1 MPIFPT
7 IKLNIERWKYN
18 STFELYVS
26 NMGHVKNKSKADVAH
41 KIMQNG
47 YVVVYVG
54 GSNPHWM
61 LLHRLVMLT
70 WKPTPEAEEL
80 TVDHL
85 DHNKRNNALSNLEW
99 VTREENWRRAQEDLL
114 VDVQVTVKKKKKNTA
129 KKETAPAKDGSVQKF
144 PTPKAAVA
152 FAFTLPELKNSPTA
166 NRDRVMSRIINAA
179 QNNKCYLGFK
189 WEIESLNKKKEK
201 KEEPKAEIYVVVTLE
216 EEAEPA
222 AIRVEIDTVEEVLVD
237 YNVCITINYNGNTI
251 IVDPIKYL
259 TPILSNAPP

>member
-26 NMGHVKNKSKADVAH
+26 NMGHIKNKSRADVAP

-47 YVVVYVG
+47 YVVIYVN

-70 WKPTPEAEEL
+70 WKPTPEAEDL

-99 VTREENWRRAQEDLL
+99 VTREENERRAKADYIGNLTFQNGKTQSKTKPANPESARS
-114 VDVQVTVKKKKKNTA
+114 KKKAKTNEYRNKMKGVKFFELNCTNLTTGLCKWAQASSILVANT
-129 KKETAPAKDGSVQKF
+129 
-144 PTPKAAVA
+144 
-152 FAFTLPELKNSPTA
+152 PE
-166 NRDRVMSRIINAA
+166 
-179 QNNKCYLGFK
+179 GFK
-189 WEIESLNKKKEK
+189 EFEKLISPNKTRDDVYHNFLDKFNAMLNGQNMTGHSQAYGATITPVFEESAVDNVKE
-201 KEEPKAEIYVVVTLE
+201 
-216 EEAEPA
+216 
-222 AIRVEIDTVEEVLVD
+222 
-237 YNVCITINYNGNTI
+237 
-251 IVDPIKYL
+251 
-259 TPILSNAPP
+259 

>member
-54 GSNPHWM
+54 GSNPHWI

-99 VTREENWRRAQEDLL
+99 VTREENERRATEDYLRESNLVGNNVVVKRKPVQPVFQKKRKSDDILGVVIRSNKQEMAPVFIDKKDDTKLL
-114 VDVQVTVKKKKKNTA
+114 DFCIPYVGKVNNFTVKGLRSIVKDIYSGKNCGGYKKWCDF
-129 KKETAPAKDGSVQKF
+129 EIL
-144 PTPKAAVA
+144 AAY
-152 FAFTLPELKNSPTA
+152 PDS
-166 NRDRVMSRIINAA
+166 DII
-179 QNNKCYLGFK
+179 
-189 WEIESLNKKKEK
+189 EK
-201 KEEPKAEIYVVVTLE
+201 MEGRTEK
-216 EEAEPA
+216 
-222 AIRVEIDTVEEVLVD
+222 
-237 YNVCITINYNGNTI
+237 
-251 IVDPIKYL
+251 
-259 TPILSNAPP
+259 